1 LGSFFVHVKLKN
13 ESTLSGQINVK
24 TYIWEV
30 FMKKFALFLIPF
42 LLLSMQTPVSA
53 EKNNDKQLKA
63 AIIIDDFGGG
73 IGGVRDFLEGDI
85 PITAA
90 VMPFTEHSK
99 EHAEWAHKNGFE
111 VIVHLPMQPKRGK
124 RSWLGPKPITVDLSA
139 KEVKKRVEAALK
151 SVPYAV
157 GMNNHM
163 GSLAVEDEE
172 IVRAIVEVAKERR
185 LYIIDSGTSPKSKF
199 PKVAEEMNVPLLRRD
214 VFLDDISSSSHVRKQ
229 MNRLAKITEFTG
241 RGIAIGHVGVTGK
254 VCSLGIFQSMEEF
267 DRRNIKIVPASQ
279 LFSTKLTEQYFIP

>member
-1 LGSFFVHVKLKN
+1 LGSFFAHKKLKN
-13 ESTLSGQINVK
+13 ESKLSGQINVK
-24 TYIWEV
+24 TSIWEV
-30 FMKKFALFLIPF
+30 FMKRFALILIPF
-42 LLLSMQTPVSA
+42 LLLFMQSKVLA

-73 IGGVRDFLEGDI
+73 TGGVRDFLEGEI

-111 VIVHLPMQPKRGK
+111 VMVHLPMQPKKGK
-124 RSWLGPKPITVDLSA
+124 RSWLGPKPITVDLTH
-139 KEVKKRVEAALK
+139 KEVKQRVREALK

-157 GMNNHM
+157 GLNNHM

-172 IVRAIVEVAKERR
+172 VVRAIVEVAKEKK
-185 LYIIDSGTSPKSKF
+185 LYIVDSGTSPKSKF
-199 PKVAEEMNVPLLRRD
+199 PQIAQEMNVPLLKRD

-241 RGIAIGHVGVTGK
+241 SGIAIGHVGVTGK
-254 VCSLGIFQSMEEF
+254 VCSVGIFQSMDEF
-267 DRRNIKIVPASQ
+267 KRRNIKIVPASQ
-279 LFSTKLTEQYFIP
+279 LFATKLTEQYLIP

>member
-1 LGSFFVHVKLKN
+1 M
-13 ESTLSGQINVK
+13 
-24 TYIWEV
+24 EV
-30 FMKKFALFLIPF
+30 FMKRFALILIPF
-42 LLLSMQTPVSA
+42 LLLTMQTPASA
-53 EKNNDKQLKA
+53 EKKNDKQLKA

-73 IGGVRDFLEGDI
+73 TGGVRDFLEGDI

-111 VIVHLPMQPKRGK
+111 VMVHLPMQPKKGK
-124 RSWLGPKPITVDLSA
+124 RSWLGPKPITVDLSH
-139 KEVKKRVEAALK
+139 KEVKQRVKEALK

-157 GMNNHM
+157 GLNNHM
-163 GSLAVEDEE
+163 GSLAVENEE
-172 IVRAIVEVAKERR
+172 VVRAIVEVAKEKK
-185 LYIIDSGTSPKSKF
+185 LYIVDSGTSPKSKF
-199 PKVAEEMNVPLLRRD
+199 PQIAKEMNVPLLKRD

-254 VCSLGIFQSMEEF
+254 VCSVGIFQSMDDF
-267 DRRNIKIVPASQ
+267 KRRNIKIVPASQ
-279 LFSTKLTEQYFIP
+279 LFATKLTEQYLIP